1 MNNGEWIMEN
11 EELKKIDDLGRML
24 GTVHDLLRIKF
35 FIPHFSLFILFLF
48 SSCHYSRPDLEN
60 SDLPQRTRDSLVYL
74 YERHYT
80 WGTNLEVRADSMRLE
95 LLPVKEAYCL
105 LHKGDRVVV
114 AEFAVHPGDSIDSVW
129 VKLAHSQEVQ
139 GWLREADLKRCCVP
153 DDSISQSI
161 YFFSDTHA
169 AYFMVVFALFVAVWL
184 VRAFRRKQL
193 QMVYFNDIDSL
204 YPLALCLLM
213 ACCAT
218 VYESMQVF
226 VPDTWEHYYYNPT
239 LSPFKVPFVLSLFL
253 AGMWMFVI
261 VLLAVLDDLFRQLK
275 PAAAVSYL
283 LGLASSCIFCY
294 FFFILTTHV
303 YVGYA
308 FLAVF
313 IGVFVG
319 RLRRSLRT
327 ERYRCGCCGG
337 KLMRKGECPHCG
349 AMNV

>member
-1 MNNGEWIMEN
+1 MFP
-11 EELKKIDDLGRML
+11 KIHYALLML
-24 GTVHDLLRIKF
+24 HCVWLV
-35 FIPHFSLFILFLF
+35 FLF
-48 SSCHYSRPDLEN
+48 SSCHYSCPDLEN
-60 SDLPQRTRDSLVYL
+60 PALSQRTRDSLAYL
-74 YERHYT
+74 HERHYT
-80 WGTNLEVRADSMRLE
+80 WNTNLEVWADSMRLE
-95 LLPVKEAYCL
+95 LLPVKGAYCL

-114 AEFAVHPGDSIDSVW
+114 AEFAVHPADSIDSVW

-139 GWLREADLKRCCVP
+139 GWLREVDLKRSCVP
-153 DDSISQSI
+153 DDSISQAI

-169 AYFMVVFALFVAVWL
+169 SYFLVVFALFVAVWL

-218 VYESMQVF
+218 IYESIQVF
-226 VPDTWEHYYYNPT
+226 APDTWEHYYYNPT
-239 LSPFKVPFVLSLFL
+239 LSPFKVPFILSLFL
-253 AGMWMFVI
+253 VGIWMFVI
-261 VLLAVLDDLFRQLK
+261 VSLAVLDDLFRQLK
-275 PAAAVSYL
+275 PAAAVFYL

-303 YVGYA
+303 YVGYV
-308 FLAVF
+308 FLLAF

-319 RLRRSLRT
+319 RLRRSLRADL
-327 ERYRCGCCGG
+327 YRCGRCGG

>member
-1 MNNGEWIMEN
+1 MSRTERQNS
-11 EELKKIDDLGRML
+11 GRKRAQGWRWPSFKAHCIL
-24 GTVHDLLRIKF
+24 CIVHCAWLV
-35 FIPHFSLFILFLF
+35 FLF
-48 SSCHYSRPDLEN
+48 SSCHYSCPDLEN
-60 SDLPQRTRDSLVYL
+60 PDLPQRTRDSLTYL

-80 WGTNLEVRADSMRLE
+80 WGTNLEVRTDSMRLE
-95 LLPVKEAYCL
+95 LLPVKGAYSL
-105 LHKGDRVVV
+105 LYKGDRVVV
-114 AEFAVHPGDSIDSVW
+114 AEFAVHPADPIDSVW

-161 YFFSDTHA
+161 YFFSNTHA
-169 AYFMVVFALFVAVWL
+169 SYFIVVFALFVAVWL
-184 VRAFRRKQL
+184 VRTFRRKQL

-239 LSPFKVPFVLSLFL
+239 LSPFKVPFVLSLLL
-253 AGMWMFVI
+253 AGIWMFVI
-261 VLLAVLDDLFRQLK
+261 VLLAALDGLFRRLE
-275 PAAAVSYL
+275 PAAAVFYL

-294 FFFILTTHV
+294 FFFILTTHI
-303 YVGYA
+303 YVGYVFLLA
-308 FLAVF
+308 FM
-313 IGVFVG
+313 GVFVKK
-319 RLRRSLRT
+319 LHQSLKT
-327 ERYRCGCCGG
+327 ERYRCGRCGG
-337 KLMRKGECPHCG
+337 RLMRKGECPHCG